1 MKMQNTF
8 NIDTKNKK
16 EVIDI
21 TDRVRDAIKSVDEG
35 ICLIFGL
42 HTTSSVMLG
51 EYEPGLDEDFI
62 DMFNKLQPK
71 GPFKHAHEPDHAPS
85 HLFSSM
91 VGEQVTI
98 PIANG
103 SLVLG
108 TWQRVMLVEFDGPRS
123 RNIVVQTIK
132 SN

>member
-1 MKMQNTF
+1 MQTKF
-8 NIDTKNKK
+8 NLDTKHKK

-21 TDRVRDAIKSVDEG
+21 TDKVQSAIKNIDEG
-35 ICLIFGL
+35 ICLVFGL

-51 EYEPGLDEDFI
+51 EFEPGLDDDFI
-62 DMFNKLQPK
+62 NMFEQMKPK

-91 VGEQVTI
+91 VGEQVTL

-103 SLVLG
+103 ALVLG
-108 TWQRVMLVEFDGPRS
+108 NWQKILLVEFDGPRS